1 MPEGAEGEEA
11 AARGVEEGAAGGA
24 LAEVVEGFA
33 GAVIAAADSLQGFV
47 FGAEA
52 GVALGMGLVDAG
64 DDVGQDAGQRDGFAP
79 TEQLS
84 GLATNVVGEELD
96 VDERTDARQSR
107 GEARD

>member
-11 AARGVEEGAAGGA
+11 AAGGVEEGAVGGA

-52 GVALGMGLVDAG
+52 GVAPGKGFVDAG
-64 DDVGQDAGQRDGFAP
+64 DDVGQDASQRDGGGCGGGD
-79 TEQLS
+79 EDLS
-84 GLATNVVGEELD
+84 ELGV
-96 VDERTDARQSR
+96 VDEVAGGARGGR
-107 GEARD
+107 KG

>member
-1 MPEGAEGEEA
+1 VAEGEEA

-52 GVALGMGLVDAG
+52 GMALGMGFVDAG
-64 DDVGQDAGQRDGFAP
+64 DDVGQDTSQRDGGGF
-79 TEQLS
+79 
-84 GLATNVVGEELD
+84 G
-96 VDERTDARQSR
+96 
-107 GEARD
+107 ARDEDGGELGVVDQAAGGAGRGVDGG